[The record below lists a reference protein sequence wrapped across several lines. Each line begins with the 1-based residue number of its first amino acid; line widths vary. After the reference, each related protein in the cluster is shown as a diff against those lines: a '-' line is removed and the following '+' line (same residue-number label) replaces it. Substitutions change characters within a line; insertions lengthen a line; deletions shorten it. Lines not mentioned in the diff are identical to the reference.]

1 MRLER
6 INENKIKIFI
16 TLDELLERG
25 LSKDDVGKDSFKW
38 QELFYD
44 MMEEAK
50 QEYGFACNG
59 TIAVDI
65 FSLQTQGMVLIL
77 TIDDIEET
85 YDGSLNCDVFEMKVN
100 TLEHKELLYTFHSI
114 EDCISFARRIKH
126 VLQGGQLLY
135 YNQKYFYHKEQISP
149 DLVPTVISILAEYG
163 EPAVTTIPYIYEYG
177 KIIMEKDAIQQLN
190 HFFEN

>member
-25 LSKDDVGKDSFKW
+25 LSKEDVGKDSFKW

-50 QEYGFACNG
+50 QEYGFSCNG

-65 FSLQTQGMVLIL
+65 FSIQAQGMVMIV
-77 TIDDIEET
+77 TIEDMDESIDGEYE
-85 YDGSLNCDVFEMKVN
+85 YDVIEMKVK
-100 TLEHKELLYTFHSI
+100 TTERKEILYAFTSI
-114 EDCISFARRIKH
+114 DDCISFAKRIKH
-126 VLQGGQLLY
+126 EMSGGQLLY
-135 YNQKYFYHKEQISP
+135 LNHLYYYYSDCIESSKVP
-149 DLVPTVISILAEYG
+149 LVVSLLAEYG
-163 EPAVTTIPYIYEYG
+163 EPAVTTVQFIYEYG
-177 KIIMEKDAIQQLN
+177 KVLMEKDAIKQLN
-190 HFFEN
+190 KYFLE